1 MSAFRNA
8 RAARRTAVLEADLW
22 PDTTTV
28 ELRRFRTGDSLGAV
42 LLVTGY
48 PATLPWG
55 WLGRL
60 AVPGVRA
67 SISLHLD
74 GVPAPVAAMQ
84 LQRRRAR
91 LESQRRYQAVRG
103 RLEDPAVE
111 AAAADAADLAAQVAR
126 GHAQLHRQAVY
137 VTVCA
142 ETPEDLDLA
151 CARIRSRAAAAMID
165 LRPATARQLLGAVAT
180 APFGIDPVGARR
192 TVDTAS
198 AAAAFPFASP
208 DLPGPVPDT
217 AVLVGLNVFSG
228 APVLWD
234 RWVSLD
240 NHNSVVIARSGAGK
254 SYLTKT
260 TVLRELYQG
269 VRVVV
274 IDPESEYLD
283 LASHVGG
290 AVHQPGAPGARL
302 DPLAMPVAG
311 EADELSRRK
320 LFAGTV
326 IETLLGERLP
336 GAEAAVLQ
344 RAVAACYEAA
354 GIGDDPA
361 TWGRRAPALA
371 DVAAV
376 LADEAAGADLAAR
389 IGPWTG
395 PGTVFDTANDPF
407 TPSGALQSV
416 SPLEVWDLALV
427 APELAPVVTLLVLD
441 QIWRSLRPGGPRTLV
456 VVDEAWL
463 MLRTG
468 QGAAWLSRL
477 AKSARKRN
485 CGLAVVTQDAE
496 DVTGSELGRTVIH
509 NAATQ
514 VLLRQAPQAVDAI
527 AEAFKLTAAAAGFV
541 GSAQRHQR
549 TRHDHINRTINL
561 TGEALMNTQWTLA
574 LLQVRNW
581 IDEVRSAPARGGMPD
596 EVGYTAAMVVC
607 SLGAAAIIAGVVLV
621 AAGAIKL

>member
-1 MSAFRNA
+1 MTLFRTV
-8 RAARRTAVLEADLW
+8 RAARRGAPLEADLW
-22 PDTTTV
+22 PDTATF
-28 ELRRFRTGDSLGAV
+28 ELRRFRSGDSWAAV
-42 LLVTGY
+42 LLVVGY

-55 WLGRL
+55 WAGHL
-60 AVPGVRA
+60 AAPGARIDVT
-67 SISLHLD
+67 LHLD

-91 LESQRRYQAVRG
+91 LESQRRYQSVRG

-137 VTVCA
+137 VTVHA
-142 ETPEDLDLA
+142 QSPGELDLA
-151 CARIRSRAAAAMID
+151 CARVRSRAAAAMID
-165 LRPATARQLLGAVAT
+165 VRPATARQLPGAVAT
-180 APFGIDPVGARR
+180 APFGIDPVAARR
-192 TVDTAS
+192 TVDTAT
-198 AAAAFPFASP
+198 AAASFPFASP
-208 DLPGPVPDT
+208 DLAGPVPDT
-217 AVLVGLNVFSG
+217 AVLYGLNLYSG

-234 RWVSLD
+234 RWASLD
-240 NHNSVVIARSGAGK
+240 NHNSVLIARSGAGK
-254 SYLTKT
+254 SYFTKT
-260 TVLRELYQG
+260 SILRELYQG

-274 IDPESEYLD
+274 IDPESEYLA
-283 LASHVGG
+283 LADHVGG
-290 AVHQPGAPGARL
+290 MVRRPGAPGARL
-302 DPLAMPVAG
+302 DPLAMPSAG
-311 EADELSRRK
+311 EADEFGRRK

-326 IETLLGERLP
+326 IETLLGERLS

-354 GIGDDPA
+354 GVSDDPA
-361 TWGRRAPALA
+361 TWGRPAPALA

-376 LADEAAGADLAAR
+376 LAGDAAGADLAAR

-395 PGTVFDTANDPF
+395 PGTIFDTR
-407 TPSGALQSV
+407 TTGADDRTRAG
-416 SPLEVWDLALV
+416 SPLEVWDLAAV

-468 QGAAWLSRL
+468 QGAEWLSRL

-514 VLLRQAPQAVDAI
+514 VLMRQAAQAVDAI
-527 AEAFKLTAAAAGFV
+527 AEAFKLTAAAAAFI
-541 GSAQRHQR
+541 GSARLGEGLLLGGGAQLAFRALASPAEHR
-549 TRHDHINRTINL
+549 LAL
-561 TGEALMNTQWTLA
+561 TGL
-574 LLQVRNW
+574 
-581 IDEVRSAPARGGMPD
+581 SAGSRP
-596 EVGYTAAMVVC
+596 
-607 SLGAAAIIAGVVLV
+607 
-621 AAGAIKL
+621 